1 MANIKAL
8 EKIAGGVI
16 EDTYAFDPTGMG
28 AARREQILNEI
39 ADARTDKRHKGSDP
53 KGHAFGENLGAFTSL
68 AASRLGGRVL
78 GLALEKL
85 TGNENAKLIGD
96 LAGYGTYAAGTA
108 IGSLAA
114 AIKRRRTK
122 EEQLEH
128 DKGSTW
134 MDLLIPGVGAYNSF
148 KRMGRAFDE
157 NDERVE
163 ERVKDII
170 KRKVDDKKKGEK
182 SYEEGSRKA
191 SESIGGDTRS
201 IRETSGK
208 MDKQGSILDDIAAG
222 YAQLSPGARMA
233 VNAAGAG
240 AIGAGIGGLAGK
252 KGKKGLSALIGA
264 LAGGATGA
272 ASSSFMDAPKWLQGM
287 AIKGTK
293 GLMTGRSED
302 DDEVGKKLLRWLASN
317 AKAEARDYLN
327 NAADNIGKPLKIHLP
342 WWEKDKFVEGPKTR
356 FDIDSLID
364 SIDNEKKNLKD

>member
-1 MANIKAL
+1 MAKIKAL

-16 EDTYAFDPTGMG
+16 EDTYAFGPAGMG

-39 ADARTDKRHKGSDP
+39 ADARTDKRHKGSNP
-53 KGHAFGENLGAFTSL
+53 KGHALREGLGTFTSL

-78 GLALEKL
+78 GLALAKL

-96 LAGYGTYAAGTA
+96 LAGVGTYAAGTA

-114 AIKRRRTK
+114 AVKRRRTK

-170 KRKVDDKKKGEK
+170 RRKGYEKKKGEK

-191 SESIGGDTRS
+191 AEATWADLRP

-208 MDKQGSILDDIAAG
+208 MDKQGGILDDIAAG

-252 KGKKGLSALIGA
+252 KGKKGLAALIGA
-264 LAGGATGA
+264 LTGGATGA
-272 ASSSFMDAPKWLQGM
+272 ASSSFLNAPGWLQRM

-293 GLMTGRSED
+293 GLMTGRPED
-302 DDEVGKKLLRWLASN
+302 DDEAGKKLIRWLASN
-317 AKAEARDYLN
+317 AKEEARDYLN
-327 NAADNIGKPLKIHLP
+327 HAADDIGKPMKIHLP
-342 WWEKDKFVEGPKTR
+342 WWEKNEFVEGPKTR
-356 FDIDSLID
+356 FDIDSLINAID
-364 SIDNEKKNLKD
+364 SEKKDPKY